1 MRDETQADGYNGVFI
16 VVHDIRSHMLPVRSS
31 DQHWQCGSS
40 FCQHSWFCC
49 WTCLPKGIIV
59 PFIFFLLLST
69 RYYMRF
75 WITNFSIKLI
85 WKSGSEIIATL
96 WIAEISSPFYH
107 LREILKEIGYRDTS
121 VNLAADVS
129 IHIFDT
135 LFILCSYNF

>member
-1 MRDETQADGYNGVFI
+1 
-16 VVHDIRSHMLPVRSS
+16 
-31 DQHWQCGSS
+31 
-40 FCQHSWFCC
+40 
-49 WTCLPKGIIV
+49 
-59 PFIFFLLLST
+59 
-69 RYYMRF
+69 MRF

>member
-1 MRDETQADGYNGVFI
+1 
-16 VVHDIRSHMLPVRSS
+16 MLSVRSS
-31 DQHWQCGSS
+31 DQHGQCGSS

-49 WTCLPKGIIV
+49 WICLPKGIIALFYLL
-59 PFIFFLLLST
+59 FIVIYQIL
-69 RYYMRF
+69 YEI

-129 IHIFDT
+129 ICYTFNFVFLQFLNNN
-135 LFILCSYNF
+135 LFIF